1 MSVAFS
7 VATPDDDAALRRLL
21 ANSAMPGRIRIR
33 LEREPDYFAG
43 CAAMGPFTQVL
54 VAREG
59 SRVVG
64 LACRAVRPM
73 YINGVREDVGYLG
86 QLRVDPQYRGRSLVA
101 RGFALLRE
109 LHGDGRARG
118 YVTTIVTGN
127 VEAEGVLVRSRRPSM
142 PRYRFLDAMYTLA
155 LRVQKR
161 RAGSPAGPTVDDG
174 PAGEPALR
182 FLSREG
188 PRRQFFSVWDGPA
201 GLDLV
206 TVRRGGE
213 LAGVAALWDQSA
225 YKQTVI
231 DGYDR
236 LLTAARPLYN
246 LFTRGPRLP
255 PPGSALRTA
264 YGSYFCA
271 ANDDAEVARELIAK
285 LLQKAAEKRF
295 DHLLLG
301 FSARDPLL
309 AAARAFRPIEYRSDI
324 YTVVWNDG
332 DDFHDRLD
340 SRPARLELATL

>member
-7 VATPDDDAALRRLL
+7 VATPDDDAALRRLV
-21 ANSAMPGRIRIR
+21 AGSVMPGRIRIR

-54 VAREG
+54 VARDG
-59 SRVVG
+59 ARVVG
-64 LACRAVRPM
+64 LACRAVRPL
-73 YINGVREDVGYLG
+73 YVNGVQEDVGYLG
-86 QLRVDPQYRGRSLVA
+86 QLRVDPAYRGRSLVA

-109 LHGDGRARG
+109 LHADGRARG

-142 PRYRFLDAMYTLA
+142 PRYRHVDGLLTLVY
-155 LRVQKR
+155 RVKKR
-161 RAGSPAGPTVDDG
+161 RTGFSPSNRPSEAGRAEARPTF
-174 PAGEPALR
+174 LR
-182 FLSREG
+182 ES
-188 PRRQFFSVWDGPA
+188 PRRQFFPA
-201 GLDLV
+201 SDPPPEAELV
-206 TVRRGGE
+206 AVEG
-213 LAGVAALWDQSA
+213 GVAALWDQSA

-236 LLTAARPLYN
+236 LLATARPLYN
-246 LFTRGPRLP
+246 LLTRGPRLP

-264 YGSYFCA
+264 YGSYFCV
-271 ANDDAEVARELIAK
+271 ANDDELVAKQLIAK
-285 LLQKAAEKRF
+285 LLERAGERGV

-301 FSARDPLL
+301 FSSRDPLL
-309 AAARAFRPIEYRSDI
+309 AAARAFRPLEYRSDI
-324 YTVVWNDG
+324 YTVAWNDG